1 VQLQRFHLS
10 PTLSVKERELELMTE
25 ITPSLLALQLMTGI
39 ALGAVYALLALGL
52 SLIFGMLT
60 VVNFAH
66 GAFFMVGAFLGVYFL
81 GLTGNFWFSLILTP
95 LAVGAIGLV
104 TERFLVR
111 PLYGRGI
118 DYPLLL
124 TFGLSYVMVEAT
136 RVAFGIEGVPSS
148 TPAEL
153 RGAVDLGFGFFPKYR
168 LFLIGATALVVVALW
183 LFIEKTRFGLIIRA
197 GSRDAEI
204 VRVLGIDI
212 SRVWLLVF
220 GIGTAI
226 AGLSGVLAAP
236 TRAVNPEMGIS
247 VLAESFVVT
256 VVGGMGSL
264 PGAVV
269 AGLLVGIVFSMTSLF
284 APDLAE
290 LSIFVL
296 MAVVLLIRPQGLF
309 GKPGAMG

>member
-1 VQLQRFHLS
+1 MAELS
-10 PTLSVKERELELMTE
+10 
-25 ITPSLLALQLMTGI
+25 PSLLLLQLMTGI

-66 GAFFMVGAFLGVYFL
+66 GAFFTVGAFLGVYFL
-81 GLTGNFWFSLILTP
+81 GLTGNFWFSLLLTP
-95 LAVGAIGLV
+95 VAVGIIGLV
-104 TERFLVR
+104 TERVLVR

-124 TFGLSYVMVEAT
+124 TFGLSYVMVEAMRT
-136 RVAFGIEGVPSS
+136 IFGIEGMPTT

-153 RGAVDLGFGFFPKYR
+153 RGAVNLGFGYFPTYR
-168 LFLIGATALVVVALW
+168 LFLIGATALVVIALW
-183 LFIEKTRFGLIIRA
+183 LFIEKTRYGLIIRA
-197 GSRDAEI
+197 GSRDPEI

-236 TRAVNPEMGIS
+236 TRAVNPEMGIP

-269 AGLLVGIVFSMTSLF
+269 AGLLVGVVYSMTSLF
-284 APDLAE
+284 APDFAE

-296 MAVVLLIRPQGLF
+296 MAVVLLIKPQGFF
-309 GKPGAMG
+309 GKAGLMS

>member
-1 VQLQRFHLS
+1 MAPSRPGGGVASQS
-10 PTLSVKERELELMTE
+10 KMAE
-25 ITPSLLALQLMTGI
+25 ITPSLLLLQLMTGI

-81 GLTGNFWFSLILTP
+81 GLTGNFWFSLLLTP

-124 TFGLSYVMVEAT
+124 TFGLSYVMVEAM
-136 RVAFGIEGVPSS
+136 RVAFGIEGLPTS

-153 RGAVDLGFGFFPKYR
+153 RGAVNLGFGMFPKYR
-168 LFLIGATALVVVALW
+168 LFLIAATAVVVLALW
-183 LFIEKTRFGLIIRA
+183 LFIEKTRYGLIIRA
-197 GSRDAEI
+197 GSRDPEI

-212 SRVWLLVF
+212 ARVWLMVF

-226 AGLSGVLAAP
+226 AGLSGALAAP

-269 AGLLVGIVFSMTSLF
+269 AGLLVGVVFSMTSLF

-309 GKPGAMG
+309 GKAGLMG

>member
-1 VQLQRFHLS
+1 MLD
-10 PTLSVKERELELMTE
+10 
-25 ITPSLLALQLMTGI
+25 ITPQLFALQLMTGI
-39 ALGAVYALLALGL
+39 ALGAVYALLAIGL

-66 GAFFMVGAFLGVYFL
+66 GAFFMVGAFFGAYSLGI
-81 GLTGNFWFSLILTP
+81 TGNFWFSLLLVP
-95 LAVGAIGLV
+95 LATGAIGLV
-104 TERFLVR
+104 CERFLVR

-124 TFGLSYVMVEAT
+124 TFGLSYVLVDLM
-136 RVAFGIEGVPSS
+136 RFMFGIEGMPVS

-153 RGAVDLGFGFFPKYR
+153 KGSVFLGFGHFPLYR
-168 LFLIGATALVVVALW
+168 LFLIAATAVIVLGLW
-183 LFIEKTRFGLIIRA
+183 LFIEKTRYGLIIRA

-204 VRVLGIDI
+204 VKVLGIDI
-212 SRVWLLVF
+212 AKVWLLVF

-226 AGLSGVLAAP
+226 AGLSGLLAAP
-236 TRAVNPEMGIS
+236 TRAVNPEMGIPI
-247 VLAESFVVT
+247 LAESFVVT

-269 AGLLVGIVFSMTSLF
+269 AGLLVGIVFAMTSLV
-284 APDLAE
+284 APEYAE

-296 MAVVLLIRPQGLF
+296 MAVVLLIRPQGFF
-309 GKPGAMG
+309 GKAGLMS

>member
-1 VQLQRFHLS
+1 
-10 PTLSVKERELELMTE
+10 M
-25 ITPSLLALQLMTGI
+25 LQLVTGL
-39 ALGAVYALLALGL
+39 ALGAIYALLAIGL

-81 GLTGNFWFSLILTP
+81 GLTGSFWLSLVISP
-95 LAVGAIGLV
+95 LVAGAIGLV
-104 TERFLVR
+104 CERFLVR

-124 TFGLSYVMVEAT
+124 TFGLSYVLIDVIRAT
-136 RVAFGIEGVPSS
+136 FGIEGLPSS
-148 TPAEL
+148 TPAAL
-153 RGAVDLGFGFFPKYR
+153 RGAVNLGIGYFPTYR
-168 LFLIGATALVVVALW
+168 LFLIFATAVVVLALW
-183 LFIEKTRFGLIIRA
+183 LFLEKTRYGLIIRA
-197 GSRDAEI
+197 GSRDADI

-212 SRVWLLVF
+212 SRVWWLVF
-220 GIGTAI
+220 GLGTAI

-236 TRAVNPEMGIS
+236 TRAVNPEMGIP

-269 AGLLVGIVFSMTSLF
+269 AGLLVGVVFSMTSLLAPEF
-284 APDLAE
+284 AE
-290 LSIFVL
+290 MSIFVL
-296 MAVVLLIRPQGLF
+296 MALVLLVRPQGFF
-309 GKPGAMG
+309 GKAGALG

>member
-1 VQLQRFHLS
+1 
-10 PTLSVKERELELMTE
+10 M
-25 ITPSLLALQLMTGI
+25 LQLVTGV
-39 ALGAVYALLALGL
+39 ALGAVYALLAIGL

-81 GLTGNFWFSLILTP
+81 GLTGNFWLSLVVAP
-95 LAVGAIGLV
+95 LVTGAIGLLA
-104 TERFLVR
+104 ERFLVR

-124 TFGLSYVMVEAT
+124 TFGLSYVLIDVVRAT
-136 RVAFGIEGVPSS
+136 FGIEGLPSS
-148 TPAEL
+148 TPAAL
-153 RGAVDLGFGFFPKYR
+153 RGAVNLGFGHFPLYR
-168 LFLIGATALVVVALW
+168 LFLIGATALVVLALW
-183 LFIEKTRFGLIIRA
+183 LFLEKTRYGLIIRA

-204 VRVLGIDI
+204 VRVLGVDI
-212 SRVWLLVF
+212 AKVWWLVF
-220 GIGTAI
+220 GLGTAI

-236 TRAVNPEMGIS
+236 TRAVNPEMGIP

-269 AGLLVGIVFSMTSLF
+269 AGVLVGVVFSMTALLAPEF
-284 APDLAE
+284 AE
-290 LSIFVL
+290 MSIFVL
-296 MAVVLLIRPQGLF
+296 MALVLLVRPQGFF
-309 GKPGAMG
+309 GKAGALG

>member
-1 VQLQRFHLS
+1 VEQ
-10 PTLSVKERELELMTE
+10 
-25 ITPSLLALQLMTGI
+25 ITPSLLALQLVTGI
-39 ALGAVYALLALGL
+39 ALGAIYALLAVGL

-66 GAFFMVGAFLGVYFL
+66 GAFFMLGAFLGVYFY
-81 GLTGNFWFSLILTP
+81 GLTGSFVLGLVITP
-95 LAVGAIGLV
+95 LVVGSVGLL

-124 TFGLSYVMVEAT
+124 TFGLSYVVIEGV
-136 RVAFGIEGVPSS
+136 RIVFGIEGMASS
-148 TPAEL
+148 TPAAL
-153 RGAVDLGFGFFPKYR
+153 RGAVNLGFGHFPLYR
-168 LFLIGATALVVVALW
+168 LFLILATAVVVGALW
-183 LFIEKTRFGLIIRA
+183 LFIEKTRYGLIIRA
-197 GSRDAEI
+197 GSRDPEI
-204 VRVLGIDI
+204 VRVLGIDVA
-212 SRVWLLVF
+212 RVWWMVF

-236 TRAVNPEMGIS
+236 TRAVNAEMGIT

-264 PGAVV
+264 PGAVL
-269 AGLLVGIVFSMTSLF
+269 AGLLVGVVFSLTSLL

-296 MAVVLLIRPQGLF
+296 MALVLLVRPQGLF
-309 GKPGAMG
+309 GKAGLMS

>member
-1 VQLQRFHLS
+1 MS
-10 PTLSVKERELELMTE
+10 E
-25 ITPSLLALQLMTGI
+25 ITPSLLMLQLVTGI
-39 ALGAVYALLALGL
+39 ALGAVYALLAIGL

-81 GLTGNFWFSLILTP
+81 GLTGNFWLALVIAP
-95 LAVGAIGLV
+95 LVTGGIGLFA
-104 TERFLVR
+104 ERFLVR

-124 TFGLSYVMVEAT
+124 TFGLSYVLIDLVRAT
-136 RVAFGIEGVPSS
+136 FGIEGLPSS
-148 TPAEL
+148 TPTAL
-153 RGAVDLGFGFFPKYR
+153 RGAVNLGFGHFPLYR
-168 LFLIGATALVVVALW
+168 LFLIAATAVVVLALW
-183 LFIEKTRFGLIIRA
+183 LFLEKTRYGLIIRA

-204 VRVLGIDI
+204 VRVLGVDI
-212 SRVWLLVF
+212 TRVWWLVF
-220 GIGTAI
+220 GLGTAI

-236 TRAVNPEMGIS
+236 TRAVNPEMGIP

-269 AGLLVGIVFSMTSLF
+269 AGILVGVVFSMTALL
-284 APDLAE
+284 APAYAE
-290 LSIFVL
+290 MSIFVL
-296 MAVVLLIRPQGLF
+296 MALVLLVRPQGFF
-309 GKPGAMG
+309 GKAGALG

>member
-1 VQLQRFHLS
+1 
-10 PTLSVKERELELMTE
+10 MGD
-25 ITPSLLALQLMTGI
+25 ITLQLLLLQLATGI
-39 ALGAVYALLALGL
+39 ALGAVYALLAIGL
-52 SLIFGMLT
+52 SLIFGMMT

-66 GAFFMVGAFLGVYFL
+66 GAFYMVGAFMGVYFL
-81 GLTGNFWFSLILTP
+81 GLTGNFWLSLILTP

-124 TFGLSYVMVEAT
+124 TFGLSYVLIEAMRT
-136 RVAFGIEGVPSS
+136 LFGIEGVPTSV
-148 TPAEL
+148 PASL
-153 RGAVDLGFGFFPKYR
+153 RGAVNLGVGMFPLYR
-168 LFLIGATALVVVALW
+168 LFLIGAAAVVILALY
-183 LFIEKTRFGLIIRA
+183 LFIEKTRYGLIIRA
-197 GSRDAEI
+197 GSRDPEI
-204 VRVLGIDI
+204 VRVLGIDVARI
-212 SRVWLLVF
+212 WLMVF

-236 TRAVNPEMGIS
+236 TRAVNPEMGIP

-284 APDLAE
+284 APELAE

-296 MAVVLLIRPQGLF
+296 MAVVLLVRPQGFF
-309 GKPGAMG
+309 GKAGLMG

>member
-1 VQLQRFHLS
+1 MDQ
-10 PTLSVKERELELMTE
+10 
-25 ITPSLLALQLMTGI
+25 ITPSLIALQLVTGV
-39 ALGAVYALLALGL
+39 ALGAVYALLAVGL

-66 GAFFMVGAFLGVYFL
+66 GAFFMVGAFLGVYFQA
-81 GLTGNFWFSLILTP
+81 LTGSFLLSLVITP
-95 LAVGAIGLV
+95 LAVGSIGLLC
-104 TERFLVR
+104 ERFLVR

-124 TFGLSYVMVEAT
+124 TFGLSYVLIEGIRMV
-136 RVAFGIEGVPSS
+136 FGIEGMQS
-148 TPAEL
+148 TTPKAL
-153 RGAVDLGFGFFPKYR
+153 RGAVDLGFGHFPLYR
-168 LFLIGATALVVVALW
+168 LVLILATAVVVAALW

-197 GSRDAEI
+197 GSRDPEI
-204 VRVLGIDI
+204 VRVLGIDV
-212 SRVWLLVF
+212 SRVWWMVF

-236 TRAVNPEMGIS
+236 TRAVNAEMGIT

-269 AGLLVGIVFSMTSLF
+269 AGLLVGIVFSLTSLL

-296 MAVVLLIRPQGLF
+296 MALVLLVRPQGLF
-309 GKPGAMG
+309 GKAGLMS

>member
-1 VQLQRFHLS
+1 MNDITLQLLLVQL
-10 PTLSVKERELELMTE
+10 
-25 ITPSLLALQLMTGI
+25 ATGV

-52 SLIFGMLT
+52 SLIFGMLN

-66 GAFFMVGAFLGVYFL
+66 GAFYMVGAFMGVYFL
-81 GLTGNFWFSLILTP
+81 GLTGNFWLSLVLTP
-95 LAVGAIGLV
+95 LAVGAIGLL

-124 TFGLSYVMVEAT
+124 TFGLSYVLIEAMRT
-136 RVAFGIEGVPSS
+136 VFGIEGVPTSV
-148 TPAEL
+148 PATL
-153 RGAVDLGFGFFPKYR
+153 RGAVNLGFGMFPLYR
-168 LFLIGATALVVVALW
+168 LFLIGATAVVILALY
-183 LFIEKTRFGLIIRA
+183 LFIEKTRYGLIIRA
-197 GSRDAEI
+197 GSRDPEI
-204 VRVLGIDI
+204 VRVLGIDVARI
-212 SRVWLLVF
+212 WLLVF
-220 GIGTAI
+220 GLGTAI

-236 TRAVNPEMGIS
+236 TRAVNPEMGIP

-269 AGLLVGIVFSMTSLF
+269 AGLLVGIVFSLTSLF

-296 MAVVLLIRPQGLF
+296 MALVLLVRPQGFF
-309 GKPGAMG
+309 GKTGAMG